1 MSYSTIS
8 EILDRILDKGI
19 IESNENSEICC
30 PDCIQKSNS
39 DTSFNIYVM
48 SSVETYLK
56 LAEAIGFTYGLQQTC
71 CTHITASVETTLK
84 FNEAMGGDANNSLNC
99 PNNYNTCINELK
111 NTLTSVGLDRILDKG
126 IVESGSLNGLSQ
138 ICKIHEFVNISVSAD
153 TYNTYTKDEV
163 LDRILDKGI
172 VISCLNDEIIFGS
185 VETWLKWA
193 EASNLTFNSG
203 PQPAINFTSDTTTS
217 SGDTTT

>member
-1 MSYSTIS
+1 MSYQTIS
-8 EILDRILDKGI
+8 EILDRMLDKGI

-30 PDCIQKSNS
+30 PDCVQKSNN
-39 DTSFNIYVM
+39 DTNFNLYIM

-56 LAEAIGFTYGLQQTC
+56 FADAIGFTMGLQPNC
-71 CTHITASVETTLK
+71 CTHITASIQTTLK

-111 NTLTSVGLDRILDKG
+111 NTLTAEGLDRILDKG
-126 IVESGSLNGLSQ
+126 IVEYGSLSGLSQ
-138 ICKIHEFVNISVSAD
+138 VCKIHEFIDISVSAD
-153 TYNTYTKDEV
+153 TLNTYTKDEV
-163 LDRILDKGI
+163 INLILDKGI

-193 EASNLTFNSG
+193 EASGLTYSSVE
-203 PQPAINFTSDTTTS
+203 PAKNFIDDVTT
-217 SGDTTT
+217 